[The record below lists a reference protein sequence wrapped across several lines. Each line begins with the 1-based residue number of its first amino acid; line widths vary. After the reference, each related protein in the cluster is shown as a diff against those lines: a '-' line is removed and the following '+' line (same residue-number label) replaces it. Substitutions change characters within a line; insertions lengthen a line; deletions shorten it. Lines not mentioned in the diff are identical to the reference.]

1 MSDPVLHLIAG
12 PNGSGKSTLFGHVV
26 GPVTGLPFVNADV
39 IAEDR
44 WPGDA
49 LAHAYEAAAI
59 ATQER
64 ERLIATRTSF
74 VTETVFSHSSKV
86 TLVETAQQAGYLVTL
101 HVVMVPEELA
111 VARVAVRVRLG
122 GHDVP
127 EEKIR
132 SRYER
137 LWDHVIRAIELAD
150 ETRVYDNAR
159 ADDPFRSVAQFR
171 SGTLVGTADWPPWT
185 PAALRA
191 AGRPPSGPSR
201 STRGRRRRPP

>member
-1 MSDPVLHLIAG
+1 VPDPVLHLIAG
-12 PNGSGKSTLFGHVV
+12 PNGSGKSTLFGHVI
-26 GPVTGLPFVNADV
+26 GPVTGLPFVNADA

-49 LAHAYEAAAI
+49 VAHAYEAAAM
-59 ATQER
+59 AAEER
-64 ERLIATRTSF
+64 ERLIATGTSF
-74 VTETVFSHSSKV
+74 VTETVFSHTSKIA
-86 TLVETAQQAGYLVTL
+86 LVETAQQAGYLVTL

-111 VARVAVRVRLG
+111 VARVGVRVCLG

-132 SRYER
+132 SLYKR
-137 LWDHVIRAIELAD
+137 LWDHVSRAIGIAD
-150 ETRVYDNAR
+150 ESRVYDNAW

-191 AGRPPSGPSR
+191 AGRPQPSSSR
-201 STRGRRRRPP
+201 ST